1 VKRPL
6 RGRNPLILATG
17 AAGTALLGRSLSSR
31 AGSREF
37 YASGLAVAGTWLA
50 GSWVSGPIPLADART
65 RERAA
70 RQLIAE
76 PVAVGAG
83 MFGLFYLAALIV
95 RAIPS
100 LDKALTNVLNYA
112 ESGSTPLVLSTTLAN
127 AVAEEV
133 FFRGAVYSAADR
145 RCPITTSTVGY
156 VLSTTV
162 TRNPALVLAA
172 SVMGPV
178 FALQRRATGGV
189 LAPAVTHVT
198 WAALMVRFL
207 PPLFQRRRP
216 EKP

>member
-1 VKRPL
+1 MRRRI
-6 RGRNPLILATG
+6 RGQNALIVATG

-31 AGSREF
+31 PGSREF
-37 YASGLAVAGTWLA
+37 YASGIGVAGTWLA
-50 GSWVSGPIPLADART
+50 GSWVSGPIPLADGPT
-65 RERAA
+65 RRRGA
-70 RQLIAE
+70 RQLVVV

-83 MFGLFYLAALIV
+83 MFGLFYLAALAA

-100 LDKALTNVLNYA
+100 LDKALANVLNYA
-112 ESGSTPLVLSTTLAN
+112 DEGSTPLVLSTTLAN

-145 RCPITTSTVGY
+145 RYPIAVSTAGY

-178 FALQRRATGGV
+178 FAIQRRNTGGV
-189 LAPAVTHVT
+189 LAPAITHLT
-198 WAALMVRFL
+198 WATLMVRFL
-207 PPLFQRRRP
+207 PPLFQRRRRD
-216 EKP
+216 KA

>member
-1 VKRPL
+1 
-6 RGRNPLILATG
+6 LIVATG

-37 YASGLAVAGTWLA
+37 YASGLGVAGTWLA
-50 GSWVSGPIPLADART
+50 GSWASGPIPLADAPT
-65 RERAA
+65 RERGA
-70 RQLIAE
+70 RRLVAE

-133 FFRGAVYSAADR
+133 FFRGAVYSATDHR
-145 RCPITTSTVGY
+145 RPITTSTVGY

-178 FALQRRATGGV
+178 FAIQRRQTGGV

-216 EKP
+216 EQP